1 MEQHSGHRDRLRER
15 FMTNSLAGFAPH
27 EVLELL
33 LFYAI
38 PRRDTNALAHA
49 LIDRFGSFDRV
60 LEAPAE
66 ELMQVPGIGRHCA
79 VLLNTVFAC
88 FRYYNQS
95 KQRSRFVATS
105 TAAVMEYV
113 QSLYFGETAEVC
125 YLLCFDMRMRLLCCT
140 AVTRGS
146 LNAAAVSVRNVVE
159 IATRSR
165 AHSVILV
172 HNHPGGVAM
181 PSQEDIS
188 TTRRIMQALHSIGIP
203 LDDHL
208 IVSDDQVRSLSQA
221 GIIAQMRSELY

>member
-140 AVTRGS
+140 VVLPVRLPFWARMAPPKPQ
-146 LNAAAVSVRNVVE
+146 AALMTAQLR
-159 IATRSR
+159 IR
-165 AHSVILV
+165 A
-172 HNHPGGVAM
+172 
-181 PSQEDIS
+181 
-188 TTRRIMQALHSIGIP
+188 TTRPAPRWCFLGC
-203 LDDHL
+203 
-208 IVSDDQVRSLSQA
+208 A
-221 GIIAQMRSELY
+221 GVFVTTGSAAGSTMDPAADSA

>member
-15 FMTNSLAGFAPH
+15 FMTNGLAGFAPH

-113 QSLYFGETAEVC
+113 QSLYFGETAG
-125 YLLCFDMRMRLLCCT
+125 CFRAQCGGDRHPQPRPFGHSRSQPPRRSGHALAGGYFHHPT
-140 AVTRGS
+140 HHAG
-146 LNAAAVSVRNVVE
+146 AAQHR
-159 IATRSR
+159 
-165 AHSVILV
+165 
-172 HNHPGGVAM
+172 HPA
-181 PSQEDIS
+181 
-188 TTRRIMQALHSIGIP
+188 R
-203 LDDHL
+203 
-208 IVSDDQVRSLSQA
+208 
-221 GIIAQMRSELY
+221 